1 MIMKNWFSKNA
12 THILIIFL
20 LFLICFLFFSPS
32 FMGKTL
38 GQNDVTRAQ
47 STQTEINRYKEKGET
62 ILWTNQIHGG
72 MPTFQI
78 WAPYPA
84 NITTWMVKVI
94 SNGLPAPTGIFMV
107 LLLGAYLLFCILK
120 INPWLSFTG
129 ALAFGFSSYNVILIG
144 AGHSSQIFAIAF
156 FAPVIAGIILIFR
169 KEYLIGTI
177 LLSTFL
183 AMEIRANHIQMTYY
197 LMLAILLFV
206 LIECY
211 KAIREKAIPVFFKS
225 IAFSAAATLLA
236 ILVNTS
242 SLWSTYEYG
251 KETIR
256 GNSELSATTTK
267 KTTGLP
273 RDYAYEW
280 SQGVGECITFLIPN
294 AYGGSSRPN
303 TSPESNLIKS
313 LKTLGA
319 DDNQALGI
327 AQSMPALYWGE
338 KPFTEG
344 SFYFGAIIF
353 FFFVLGLF
361 IIKSSIKWWLL
372 SVVILTML
380 LSFGKNWPYLSDFF
394 FYHVPLYNKFRA
406 VESILAVAGLCFP
419 ILAILSLQEI
429 ISSNNKKLLLKKVF
443 PAFYITAGFAL
454 LIAVVPNLFLSFK
467 SANHNEMVNQIGT
480 AFKISA
486 ADANTIGNAL
496 VEDRK
501 SLAQADA
508 IRTLAYIIAAFAL
521 LWLYLKDKLSLTIFP
536 IAIALIVLIDM
547 YTIDKRYVNKDSFV
561 AKSITNTPEPRDVDL
576 EIWKDPDLN
585 YKVIDLT
592 KDILSDATT
601 PYFHKS
607 IGGYS
612 AARLK
617 KFNEIVEIQF
627 GKGVNPNILGMLNTK
642 YIITSDSAQQPTVMA
657 NPAACGN
664 AWFVNHIIFVK
675 SADAEMN
682 ALGTLD
688 PKKDVIIN
696 EKYTNL
702 INKESIS
709 NIPPSGQI
717 KMTSYSPDTLI
728 YESNSPKTNIAV
740 FSEIYYNKGW
750 KMFVD
755 GIEKPYFSVNYI
767 LRGAQIAAGKHKIEF
782 IFHPASYYVG
792 EKISFAASL
801 LLVLLIGF
809 GLYVNYKK
817 KADVS

>member
-1 MIMKNWFSKNA
+1 MMKNWFSKNS
-12 THILIIFL
+12 THILIVFL
-20 LFLICFLFFSPS
+20 LFVICFLFFSPS

-84 NITTWMVKVI
+84 NITTWIVKVI
-94 SNGLPAPTGIFMV
+94 SYAMPAPTGIFMV
-107 LLLGAYLLFCILK
+107 LLLGTYLLFCVLK
-120 INPWLSFTG
+120 INPWLSFAG
-129 ALAFGFSSYNVILIG
+129 ALAFGFSSYNIILIG

-169 KEYLIGTI
+169 KEYLVGTI

-211 KAIREKAIPVFFKS
+211 KAIRAKAIPVFFKS
-225 IAFSAAATLLA
+225 VGFSAAATILA
-236 ILVNTS
+236 VLVNTS

-256 GNSELSATTTK
+256 GTSELSATTTK

-294 AYGGSSRPN
+294 AYGGSSRPS
-303 TSPESNLIKS
+303 TSPESNLVKS

-344 SFYFGAIIF
+344 SFYFGAIIV

-361 IIKSSIKWWLL
+361 IVKSSIKWWLL
-372 SVVILTML
+372 SVIVLTML
-380 LSFGKNWPYLSDFF
+380 LSFGKNWPYLSDLF

-419 ILAILSLQEI
+419 MLAILSLQEVI
-429 ISSNNKKLLLKKVF
+429 NSSDKKLLLKKVF
-443 PAFYITAGFAL
+443 PAFYITAGFTL
-454 LIAVVPNLFLSFK
+454 LIAVVPTLFLSFK
-467 SANHNEMVNQIGT
+467 SANHNEMLGQIAT
-480 AFKISA
+480 AFKIGA
-486 ADANTIGNAL
+486 PEANTIGNAL

-501 SLAQADA
+501 SLAQSDA

-521 LWLYLKDKLSLTIFP
+521 LWLYLKDKLSLTVFP
-536 IAIALIVLIDM
+536 IAIAVIVLIDL
-547 YTIDKRYVNKDSFV
+547 YTVDKRYVNKESFV
-561 AKSITNTPEPRDVDL
+561 AKSITNTPEPRAVDL
-576 EIWKDPDLN
+576 EIWKDTDVN

-627 GKGVNPNILGMLNTK
+627 SKGVNPNILGMLNTK
-642 YIITSDSAQQPTVMA
+642 YIITSDSSQQLRAMA

-664 AWFVNHIIFVK
+664 AWFVNHITFVK
-675 SADAEMN
+675 NADAEMK

-688 PKKDVIIN
+688 PKKEVIIN
-696 EKYTNL
+696 EKYSNL
-702 INKESIS
+702 INKTTINNTLPNGE
-709 NIPPSGQI
+709 I
-717 KMTSYSPDTLI
+717 KLTSYSPDTLV
-728 YESNSPKTNIAV
+728 YESNSPQTNTAV

-750 KMFVD
+750 KMFID

-782 IFHPASYYVG
+782 VFHPASYYVG

-801 LLVLLIGF
+801 ILVLLIGA
-809 GLYVNYKK
+809 GLYVNFGR
-817 KADVS
+817 VRSERR

>member
-1 MIMKNWFSKNA
+1 MMKNWFSKNS
-12 THILIIFL
+12 THFLIVFL
-20 LFLICFLFFSPS
+20 LSVICFLFFSPS

-84 NITTWMVKVI
+84 NITTWAVKVI
-94 SNGLPAPTGIFMV
+94 SYALPAPTGIFMI
-107 LLLGAYLLFCILK
+107 LLLGAYLLFCVLK
-120 INPWLSFTG
+120 INPWLSFAG
-129 ALAFGFSSYNVILIG
+129 ALAFGFSSYNIILIG
-144 AGHSSQIFAIAF
+144 AGHSNQIFAIAF

-169 KEYLIGTI
+169 KEYLMGTI

-197 LMLAILLFV
+197 LLLAILLFV

-211 KAIREKAIPVFFKS
+211 KAIKEKTVPVFFKS
-225 IAFSAAATLLA
+225 VGFSAAAAILA
-236 ILVNTS
+236 ILVNIS

-256 GNSELSATTTK
+256 GNSELSPSTTK

-294 AYGGSSRPN
+294 AYGGSSRPS
-303 TSPESNLIKS
+303 TSPESNLVKS

-319 DDNQALGI
+319 DDSQALGI

-344 SFYFGAIIF
+344 SFYFGAIIVL
-353 FFFVLGLF
+353 FFVLGLF
-361 IIKSSIKWWLL
+361 IVKSSIKWWLL
-372 SVVILTML
+372 SVIILTML
-380 LSFGKNWPYLSDFF
+380 LSFGKNWPYLSDLF

-419 ILAILSLQEI
+419 MLAILTLQEI
-429 ISSNNKKLLLKKVF
+429 IINSNKKLLLKKTLL
-443 PAFYITAGFAL
+443 AFYITAGFTL
-454 LIAVVPNLFLSFK
+454 LIAVVPTLFLSFK
-467 SANHNEMVNQIGT
+467 SANHNEMLNQIAT
-480 AFKISA
+480 AFKIGA
-486 ADANTIGNAL
+486 PEANTIGNAL

-501 SLAQADA
+501 SLAQSDA
-508 IRTLAYIIAAFAL
+508 IRSLAYIIAAFAL
-521 LWLYLKDKLSLTIFP
+521 LWFYLKDKLSLTIFP
-536 IAIALIVLIDM
+536 IAIALIVLIDL
-547 YTIDKRYVNKDSFV
+547 YTVDKRYVNKDSFV
-561 AKSITNTPEPRDVDL
+561 AKSITNTPEPRAVDL
-576 EIWKDPDLN
+576 EIWKDRDIN

-612 AARLK
+612 AVRLK

-627 GKGVNPNILGMLNTK
+627 AKGVNPNILGMLNTK
-642 YIITSDSAQQPTVMA
+642 YIITSDSTQQLRAMA

-664 AWFVNHIIFVK
+664 AWFVNNLTFVK

-682 ALGTLD
+682 ALSTLD
-688 PKKDVIIN
+688 PRKEVIVN
-696 EKYTNL
+696 EKFSSL
-702 INKESIS
+702 INKASI
-709 NIPPSGQI
+709 NNALPNGQI
-717 KMTSYSPDTLI
+717 KLTSYSPDTLV
-728 YESNSPKTNIAV
+728 YESNSPQANTAV

-750 KMFVD
+750 KMFID

-801 LLVLLIGF
+801 LLVLLIGA
-809 GLYVNYKK
+809 GLYVNFSR
-817 KADVS
+817 ARSERR

>member
-1 MIMKNWFSKNA
+1 MMKNWFSKNS
-12 THILIIFL
+12 THILIVFL
-20 LFLICFLFFSPS
+20 LFVICFLFFSPS

-84 NITTWMVKVI
+84 NITTWIVKVI
-94 SNGLPAPTGIFMV
+94 SYAMPAPTGIFMV
-107 LLLGAYLLFCILK
+107 LLLGTYLLFCVLK
-120 INPWLSFTG
+120 INPWLSFAG
-129 ALAFGFSSYNVILIG
+129 ALAFGFSSYNIILIG

-169 KEYLIGTI
+169 KEYLVGTI

-211 KAIREKAIPVFFKS
+211 KAIRAKAIPVFFKS
-225 IAFSAAATLLA
+225 VGFSAAATILA
-236 ILVNTS
+236 VLVNTS

-256 GNSELSATTTK
+256 GTSELSATTTK

-294 AYGGSSRPN
+294 AYGGSSRPS
-303 TSPESNLIKS
+303 TSPESNLVKS

-344 SFYFGAIIF
+344 SFYFGAIIV

-361 IIKSSIKWWLL
+361 IVKSSIKWWLL
-372 SVVILTML
+372 SVIVLTML
-380 LSFGKNWPYLSDFF
+380 LSFGKNWPYLSDLF

-419 ILAILSLQEI
+419 MLAILSLQEVI
-429 ISSNNKKLLLKKVF
+429 NSSDKKLLLKKVF
-443 PAFYITAGFAL
+443 PAFYITAGFTL
-454 LIAVVPNLFLSFK
+454 LIAVIPTLFLSFK
-467 SANHNEMVNQIGT
+467 SANHNEMLGQIAT
-480 AFKISA
+480 AFKIGSPE
-486 ADANTIGNAL
+486 ANTIGNAL

-501 SLAQADA
+501 SLAQSDA

-521 LWLYLKDKLSLTIFP
+521 LWLYLKDKLSLTVFP
-536 IAIALIVLIDM
+536 IAIAVIVLIDL
-547 YTIDKRYVNKDSFV
+547 YTVDKRYVNKESFV
-561 AKSITNTPEPRDVDL
+561 AKSITNTPEPRAVDL
-576 EIWKDPDLN
+576 EIWKDTDVN

-627 GKGVNPNILGMLNTK
+627 SKGVNPNILGMLNTK
-642 YIITSDSAQQPTVMA
+642 YIITSDSSQQLRAMA

-664 AWFVNHIIFVK
+664 AWFVNHITFVK
-675 SADAEMN
+675 NADAEMK
-682 ALGTLD
+682 ALGNLD
-688 PKKDVIIN
+688 PKKEVIIN
-696 EKYTNL
+696 EKYSNL
-702 INKESIS
+702 INKTTINNTLPNGE
-709 NIPPSGQI
+709 I
-717 KMTSYSPDTLI
+717 KLTSYSPDTLV
-728 YESNSPKTNIAV
+728 YESNSPQTNTAV

-750 KMFVD
+750 KMFID

-782 IFHPASYYVG
+782 VFHPASYYVG

-801 LLVLLIGF
+801 ILVLLIGA
-809 GLYVNYKK
+809 GLYVNFGR
-817 KADVS
+817 VRSERR

>member
-1 MIMKNWFSKNA
+1 
-12 THILIIFL
+12 
-20 LFLICFLFFSPS
+20 
-32 FMGKTL
+32 MGKTL

-47 STQTEINRYKEKGET
+47 STQTEINRYKENGET

-84 NITTWMVKVI
+84 NITTWVVKVI
-94 SNGLPAPTGIFMV
+94 SYAMPAPTGIFMV
-107 LLLGAYLLFCILK
+107 LLLGTYLLFCVLK
-120 INPWLSFTG
+120 INPWLSFAG

-156 FAPVIAGIILIFR
+156 FAPVIAGIMLIFR
-169 KEYLIGTI
+169 KEYLTGTI

-206 LIECY
+206 LIELY
-211 KAIREKAIPVFFKS
+211 KAVSEKTIPVFLKS
-225 IAFSAAATLLA
+225 VAFSAAATILA

-256 GNSELSATTTK
+256 GTSELSASTTK

-294 AYGGSSRPN
+294 AYGGSSRPS
-303 TSPESNLIKS
+303 TSPESNLVKS

-319 DDNQALGI
+319 DDSQALGI

-344 SFYFGAIIF
+344 SFYFGAIIV

-361 IIKSSIKWWLL
+361 IVKSSIKWWLV
-372 SVVILTML
+372 SVIILTML
-380 LSFGKNWPYLSDFF
+380 LSFGKNWPYLSDLF

-419 ILAILSLQEI
+419 MLAILSLQEI
-429 ISSNNKKLLLKKVF
+429 VNSSDKKLLLKNAF
-443 PAFYITAGFAL
+443 TAFYITAGFTL
-454 LIAVVPNLFLSFK
+454 LIAVVPTLFLSFK
-467 SANHNEMVNQIGT
+467 TANHNEMVNQIAT
-480 AFKISA
+480 AFKIGTSEA
-486 ADANTIGNAL
+486 SSIGNAL
-496 VEDRK
+496 AEDRK
-501 SLAQADA
+501 AMAQSDA
-508 IRTLAYIIAAFAL
+508 IRSLAYIIAAFAL

-536 IAIALIVLIDM
+536 IAIAVIVLIDL
-547 YTIDKRYVNKDSFV
+547 YTVDKRYVNKDSFV
-561 AKSITNTPEPRDVDL
+561 AKSITNAPEPRAVDL
-576 EIWKDPDLN
+576 QIWKDTDQN
-585 YKVIDLT
+585 YKVINLT

-627 GKGVNPNILGMLNTK
+627 KKGASPNILGMLNTK
-642 YIITSDSAQQPTVMA
+642 YIITSDSSQQPTVMA
-657 NPAACGN
+657 NPKACGN
-664 AWFVNHIIFVK
+664 AWFMNNITFVK
-675 SADAEMN
+675 NADAEMN
-682 ALGTLD
+682 ALSTLD
-688 PKKDVIIN
+688 PQKEVIIN
-696 EKYTNL
+696 EKYSSL
-702 INKESIS
+702 INKKTINNEL
-709 NIPPSGQI
+709 PSGQI
-717 KMTSYSPDTLI
+717 KMTSYSPDTLV
-728 YESNSPKTNIAV
+728 YESNSPQTNTAI

-750 KMFVD
+750 KMFID

-767 LRGAQIAAGKHKIEF
+767 LRGAQITAGKHKIEF

-801 LLVLLIGF
+801 ILVLLIGA
-809 GLYVNYKK
+809 GLYVNFGS
-817 KADVS
+817 ARSERW